1 MTGEFEADE
10 GAERARVMQELVEAQ
25 RRSDRYSTRTADGLN
40 QAMLVRSRSG
50 RGVVH
55 CGTQALRLLLGRD
68 RSSPEK
74 HGRLLNAGLPDARKG
89 KSGESFMLSIC
100 NSIPLTL
107 RARNALRASLRH
119 TNAFCTKEAC
129 YLSAGNA
136 AS

>member
-10 GAERARVMQELVEAQ
+10 GAESARVMQELVEAQ

-40 QAMLVRSRSG
+40 LAMLVRSRSG

-74 HGRLLNAGLPDARKG
+74 HGRLLKRGAAGCPKREIRRELYVKY
-89 KSGESFMLSIC
+89 M
-100 NSIPLTL
+100 
-107 RARNALRASLRH
+107 
-119 TNAFCTKEAC
+119 
-129 YLSAGNA
+129 
-136 AS
+136 